1 MKKVVKFGGSSL
13 ASAKQFKKVGD
24 IIRADK
30 SRRYVVPSAPGKR
43 NKNDT
48 KVTDMLYACYEAAST
63 GARYGK
69 LLSAIK
75 ERYEQ
80 IIDGLELNLNL
91 DYEFKTIEENFIA
104 KKGSDYAASR
114 GEYLNG
120 IIMSHYLGY
129 EFIDAAEVIF
139 FDENGTFA
147 SENTNETTEQATTP
161 AVKASK
167 PAVPSPASMKPH
179 APSPAAFAKKAPQHT
194 APAAASTG
202 FSDADVKTAEA
213 FGRVA
218 DDGTVF
224 VKDGEGE
231 REVGQFPDASKEEAL
246 ALYARR
252 YLDLK
257 AKLDLF
263 ANKLKSNNV
272 KSREIDETIKTLSA
286 ETEQPAETKEGG
298 EA

>member
-63 GARYGK
+63 GASYGK

-129 EFIDAAEVIF
+129 EFIDAAEGMVHSCPRKPMKSCP
-139 FDENGTFA
+139 NA
-147 SENTNETTEQATTP
+147 SRTLSAP
-161 AVKASK
+161 LSRASTG
-167 PAVPSPASMKPH
+167 PIRTARSTPSPAVVRISL
-179 APSPAAFAKKAPQHT
+179 APS
-194 APAAASTG
+194 
-202 FSDADVKTAEA
+202 
-213 FGRVA
+213 
-218 DDGTVF
+218 
-224 VKDGEGE
+224 
-231 REVGQFPDASKEEAL
+231 
-246 ALYARR
+246 
-252 YLDLK
+252 
-257 AKLDLF
+257 
-263 ANKLKSNNV
+263 
-272 KSREIDETIKTLSA
+272 
-286 ETEQPAETKEGG
+286 
-298 EA
+298 